1 MPVGRIVS
9 IRAERGF
16 GFIRDSPGT
25 AGNNDIFF
33 HRSDVTGITFEELS
47 EGQDVS
53 FEAGK
58 DPKDPTRFRA
68 KNVHLVDVASVESTS
83 GDDDAYPDA
92 Q

>member
-9 IRAERGF
+9 IRSERGF

-33 HRSDVTGITFEELS
+33 HRSVVTGVTFEELN

-68 KNVHLVDVASVESTS
+68 KNVHLVDLASVGSASSE
-83 GDDDAYPDA
+83 DDA
-92 Q
+92 